1 MSAELPVRQG
11 PPGVDW
17 RGALPTDAALALAAF
32 GLLVGGKAPPWMVV
46 LAAMAGGALLAV
58 L

>member
-1 MSAELPVRQG
+1 M
-11 PPGVDW
+11 DW

-32 GLLVGGKAPPWMVV
+32 GLLVVGKAPPWMVV

-58 L
+58 F